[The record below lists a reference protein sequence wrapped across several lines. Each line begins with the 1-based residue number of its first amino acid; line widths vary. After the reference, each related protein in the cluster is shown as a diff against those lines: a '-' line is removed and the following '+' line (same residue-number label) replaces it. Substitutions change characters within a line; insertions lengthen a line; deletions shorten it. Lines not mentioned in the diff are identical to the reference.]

1 MSKLIFVYLLI
12 FFIFSQNYIFSGKAI
27 VFRLKYA
34 IPNEPT
40 VFDPSLIVTYYSKN
54 DIYTELKMGKPLRD
68 LTVVLNEEDSSFIL
82 KDGTCPTESEYSISG
97 SSTFKYDKGY
107 IYQYLNNEFT
117 AVLNNTR
124 EQICLNQ
131 ADKQYFYSSL
141 KDRRFDKYITK
152 IQIDDFSFLY
162 STNEK
167 ERTQIS
173 KREKEKEKN
182 KQKDKNENKKDSQ
195 KTYGTDDEDYDNIY
209 KHDDEYDNDD
219 NPFTPFYPGEDDNFQ
234 LEPKCGYMGLLPQGI
249 KTGLNEAKLNF
260 IQQLKNKK
268 IIDNYNWYIR
278 YNKDKTGELIIG
290 GAPHEI
296 RPENYLEED
305 LYMTQ
310 AKLINDLFYWQ
321 MDFSLIELFD
331 EKNNKKYN
339 LGKDNGVISFNEN
352 FIHSSKEYL
361 DNIVSIFF
369 MPYIDRKICKLENIY
384 KNNIMNSVIYCHQN
398 FTEND
403 LKKFPVLLLQSNDLN
418 YIFNFDYNDLFLK
431 TKNVYIFKII
441 YSGSHGYW
449 KLGKIFLEKY
459 PFMFNYD
466 SKMFGFYQ
474 KFIQENIDGDITI
487 DPNYIPN
494 SEKKGNDKL
503 PPSKRKELRDKQMI
517 NKEGNKSNV
526 LKIIFII
533 ILIIIVFLIAFYIA
547 RKFIFAKQLNS
558 NLIEKK
564 NYGKKGQKLD
574 DGDML
579 EDDLVIN

>member
-12 FFIFSQNYIFSGKAI
+12 FFFLSKNYISTGKAI
-27 VFRLKYA
+27 VFPLRYA
-34 IPNEPT
+34 IPNEPI
-40 VFDPSLIVTYYSKN
+40 VFEPSSIVTYYSKN
-54 DIYTELKMGKPLRD
+54 DIYTEIKMGKPPRD
-68 LTVVLNEEDSSFIL
+68 LTVVLNEEDSSFII
-82 KDGTCPTESEYSISG
+82 KDGTCPTESDYSISG
-97 SSTFKYDKGY
+97 SSSFKYDKGL
-107 IYQYLNNEFT
+107 IYQYLNNDF
-117 AVLNNTR
+117 VVILNNTR
-124 EQICLNQ
+124 DQICLNQ

-141 KDRRFDKYITK
+141 KDRRFDKYTTQ
-152 IQIDDFSFLY
+152 IQMDDFSFLY
-162 STNEK
+162 STNDQ
-167 ERTQIS
+167 ERTQIA
-173 KREKEKEKN
+173 KREKEKEKEKN
-182 KQKDKNENKKDSQ
+182 KQDEKKEDKKDN
-195 KTYGTDDEDYDNIY
+195 YDTDDEDYDDIY
-209 KHDDEYDNDD
+209 KHDDENDNDD
-219 NPFTPFYPGEDDNFQ
+219 NPFTPYYPGEDDNFQ
-234 LEPKCGYMGLLPQGI
+234 FEPKCGYMGILPQGVR
-249 KTGLNEAKLNF
+249 TGLNEAKLNF

-310 AKLINDLFYWQ
+310 AKLINDLFYWE
-321 MDFSLIELFD
+321 MDFSSIDLFD

-339 LGKDNGVISFNEN
+339 LGKDKGVISFNEN
-352 FIHSSKEYL
+352 FIHSSKEYF
-361 DNIVSIFF
+361 DNIVAIFF
-369 MPYIDRKICKLENIY
+369 KPYIDKNICKLENIHKY
-384 KNNIMNSVIYCHQN
+384 SIMNSVIYCHHN

-418 YIFNFDYNDLFLK
+418 YIFNFDFNDLFLK
-431 TKNVYIFKII
+431 TKNVYIFKIM
-441 YSGSHGYW
+441 YSGGHGYW

-459 PFMFNYD
+459 PFVFNYD

-474 KFIQENIDGDITI
+474 KFIPENIDGDIII

-503 PPSKRKELRDKQMI
+503 PPSKRKDLRDKEMI
-517 NKEGNKSNV
+517 NKEGSKSNV

-533 ILIIIVFLIAFYIA
+533 ILIIIVLLIAFYIV
-547 RKFIFAKQLNS
+547 RKFIFIKQLNS
-558 NLIEKK
+558 NLIENKK
-564 NYGKKGQKLD
+564 YGKKRQKLD